1 MAFSLPIRLQDLNR
15 VPTISAEVRKM
26 LTEHPKVY
34 LETELPRCHVSRVV
48 GLSLELN
55 VTCNLKPMVQCSTLT
70 TLHSGHV
77 FLQISLVE
85 ENIADL
91 VTEFHLMSQ

>member
-1 MAFSLPIRLQDLNR
+1 MCVVMQAWQVIVNKSRVQWRGMAFTLPMRLQDLDR

-34 LETELPRCHVSRVV
+34 LETELPRCHVIRIG

-55 VTCNLKPMVQCSTLT
+55 VTCNLKPMV
-70 TLHSGHV
+70 
-77 FLQISLVE
+77 
-85 ENIADL
+85 
-91 VTEFHLMSQ
+91 